1 MGLTISSGCAEVV
14 GMKMFLLFFILATAL
29 VSADFT
35 DADRQNLLTL
45 TQPVITER
53 VDDFDQRT
61 SIKYSGE
68 PDWLGDGVK
77 IVAIASWKNKAVN
90 PARFLVLFTRVDKG
104 WQWLK
109 SNGVKVLVDDELMEI
124 EQRELQSDVMEGGKV
139 FEAKPISL
147 SLEQM
152 LCWVAAE
159 KVRVR
164 IGLDEYSLGEKE
176 KLPLLSVLGNW
187 IGRGGDI
194 SSYQALAKLIFR
206 PSEGMAFDD
215 VVKKYGAPVWRD
227 TETGWATW
235 DHFWA
240 RFKTGKVVETRARRE
255 KDKAAH

>member
-1 MGLTISSGCAEVV
+1 MA
-14 GMKMFLLFFILATAL
+14 
-29 VSADFT
+29 ADFT
-35 DADRQNLLTL
+35 DADRNNLLTL
-45 TQPVITER
+45 TQPVITEK

-77 IVAIASWKNKAVN
+77 IVVTASWKNKAVN

-109 SNGVKVLVDDELMEI
+109 SNEVKVLVDDELMEF
-124 EQRELQSDVMEGGKV
+124 EQQELQSDVLEGGKV
-139 FEAKPISL
+139 FEAKPIYL

-152 LCWVAAE
+152 LRWVAAE

-187 IGRGGDI
+187 IGRGGDM
-194 SSYQALAKLIFR
+194 SAYRDLAKKLFG
-206 PSEGMAFDD
+206 PSEKQQREAMLKGAQ
-215 VVKKYGAPVWRD
+215 VALEGKTIAEIEGTHGKALKKDAV
-227 TETGWATW
+227 TGWAEW
-235 DHFWA
+235 PKFKA
-240 RFKTGKVVETRARRE
+240 RFENGKAVEVDLR
-255 KDKAAH
+255 